1 MDDISSKDIEKKNN
15 FKKRRNQFEIV
26 EEFLGLLHEHGAM
39 SKTELFMR
47 ARVNSKTGKAP
58 YEFLKRLRL
67 LE

>member
-1 MDDISSKDIEKKNN
+1 MDDILGKDIKKKNCC
-15 FKKRRNQFEIV
+15 KKRRNQFEIV
-26 EEFLGLLHEHGAM
+26 EEFLKLLHEHGAM

-58 YEFLKRLRL
+58 YEFLKRLHL

>member
-1 MDDISSKDIEKKNN
+1 MDDILSNEIEKKNC

-26 EEFLGLLHEHGAM
+26 EEFLKLLHEHGTM

-58 YEFLKRLRL
+58 YEFLKRLHL